1 MSSPNA
7 PRILK
12 LLLALSL
19 AGLTAGCFQP
29 LYGDR
34 SPGNSS
40 SGSLV
45 DKMGSVEVKQVEALS
60 GGRLPRVAGEMRDQL
75 IFNLTGGGPGQSSA
89 YRLEVKMTSTQ
100 LQVIVDI
107 NSARP
112 EIQNYGIDAT
122 YTLFDNA
129 TDKPVIKG
137 TTFSRVSYDIPGQ
150 QQRFAGD
157 RGLRD
162 AENRAAKVIADNI
175 RSRLASFFTT
185 GA

>member
-1 MSSPNA
+1 MSSSSA
-7 PRILK
+7 PRLSR

-34 SPGNSS
+34 TVGSGGSS
-40 SGSLV
+40 LS
-45 DKMGSVEVKQVEALS
+45 DKLSAVEVPPVKAENGTRIA
-60 GGRLPRVAGEMRDQL
+60 RVGIEMRDQL
-75 IFNLTGGGPGQSSA
+75 LFDLTGGGPAAASA
-89 YRLEVKMTSTQ
+89 YRLDILLSATQ
-100 LQVIVDI
+100 VQVIVDI

-112 EIQNYGIDAT
+112 EIQNYGINAI
-122 YTLFDNA
+122 YSLIDNA
-129 TDKPVIKG
+129 TGKQVING
-137 TTFSRVSYDIPGQ
+137 TTFSRVSYNIPGQ

-157 RGLRD
+157 RGLID

-175 RSRLASFFTT
+175 RSRLASYFAA

>member
-7 PRILK
+7 PRLLR

-34 SPGNSS
+34 SVG
-40 SGSLV
+40 GAG
-45 DKMGSVEVKQVEALS
+45 GSVSDRMSSVDVATIKAPDGTRLARLAVET
-60 GGRLPRVAGEMRDQL
+60 RDQL
-75 IFNLTGGGPGQSSA
+75 LFNLTGGGQAAAPA
-89 YRLEVKMTSTQ
+89 YQLDIQLSSTQ

-122 YTLFDNA
+122 YTLTDIA
-129 TDKPVIKG
+129 TKKVIVKG
-137 TTFSRVSYDIPGQ
+137 ATFSRVSYNIPGQ

-175 RSRLASFFTT
+175 RSRLASYFSA

>member
-7 PRILK
+7 PRLPR
-12 LLLALSL
+12 LLLALSI

-34 SPGNSS
+34 SVGV
-40 SGSLV
+40 GGRSLS
-45 DKMGSVEVKQVEALS
+45 DKLSAVEVPPIKAENGTRIA
-60 GGRLPRVAGEMRDQL
+60 RVGIEMRDQL
-75 IFNLTGGGPGQSSA
+75 LFDLTGGGRAAAAA
-89 YRLEVKMTSTQ
+89 YRLDIQLSSTRV
-100 LQVIVDI
+100 QVIVDI

-112 EIQNYGIDAT
+112 EIQNYGINAS
-122 YTLFDNA
+122 YILFDNA
-129 TDKPVIKG
+129 TGKPVIKG
-137 TTFSRVSYDIPGQ
+137 TTFSRVSYNIPGQ

-157 RGLRD
+157 RGLID

-175 RSRLASFFTT
+175 RSRLASYFAA